1 MEKLWKHQ
9 EFALKKYR
17 DRQFFGLLF
26 PCGSGK
32 EQPLSS
38 KILTKDG
45 YITMGDVFAGKKIL
59 DGKGKE
65 CTVIA
70 VFPQGK
76 KKVYKITFTDNTS
89 IRVGEEHINRF
100 IRHSR
105 PVCHNCKDA
114 GVYKVDLPTSELIKQ
129 FNTKRYDFW
138 CQLPVCEFHN
148 DYTDKELRL
157 DPYLLGFLIG
167 DGSLGAVHKSI
178 SISEADL
185 VEKIK
190 AKVSAYG
197 CHLTYYGGVVF
208 GITRDGTKGGNY
220 ISRVINDY
228 ALNVKSEAKH
238 IPTKY
243 LFASI
248 GQRLEL
254 LRGLFDSDGCINV
267 GKKGGCSFEWTTVSK
282 QLSDDFSFLVR
293 SLGCV
298 DRVSA
303 KVPHYTKGGEK
314 IECKVS
320 YRHSIK
326 VPNDLVIC
334 SSKKHL
340 AKIRPRQSEPMRK
353 IMSICEDGF
362 EQCQCIMVDSEDH
375 TYITDN
381 VTVTH
386 NTRTA
391 ISIAEEKEMPVL
403 IIAPAALCNQWKEAL
418 EDKKNT
424 NKDWEVVMCTSRT
437 KTTKKFRESFEKLCY
452 GGEDVF

>member
-1 MEKLWKHQ
+1 MRELWNHQ
-9 EFALKKYR
+9 KYALNKFK
-17 DRQFFGLLF
+17 DRTFSGLLF
-26 PCGSGK
+26 PCGTGK

-45 YITMGDVFAGKKIL
+45 YITMGDVVVGEKIL
-59 DGKGKE
+59 DGTGRE
-65 CTVIA
+65 CTVTG
-70 VFPQGK
+70 VFPQGR
-76 KKVYKITFTDNTS
+76 KKVYKITFTDNTF
-89 IRVGEEHINRF
+89 IRVGEEHLNRF

-105 PVCHNCKDA
+105 PICHKCKDA
-114 GVYKVDLPTSELIKQ
+114 GVYKMDLTTSELIEQ

-148 DYTDKELRL
+148 DYTDKELCL

-167 DGSLGAVHKSI
+167 DGSLGAVHKSV
-178 SISEADL
+178 SISEIDL

-190 AKVSAYG
+190 AKVSVYD
-197 CHLTYYGGVVF
+197 CHLTHKGGVDF
-208 GITRDGTKGGNY
+208 GITRNGTKGENN
-220 ISRVINDY
+220 ISRTIDGY

-243 LFASI
+243 LFASVE
-248 GQRLEL
+248 QRLEL
-254 LRGLFDSDGCINV
+254 LRGLFDSDGYINV
-267 GKKGGCSFEWTTVSK
+267 SKKGSCSFGWSTASK

-298 DRVSA
+298 DKVST

-320 YRHSIK
+320 YCHFIK
-326 VPNDLVIC
+326 VPNDLIIC

-340 AKIRPRQSEPMRK
+340 VKIRPRQSEPMRK
-353 IMSICEDGF
+353 IVSICEDGF

-386 NTRTA
+386 NTLTA
-391 ISIAEEKEMPVL
+391 TRIAEEKERPVL
-403 IIAPAALCNQWKEAL
+403 IIAPNALCQQWADELLNKD
-418 EDKKNT
+418 EDT
-424 NKDWEVVMCTSRT
+424 RITTKDWEVVVCTSKT
-437 KTTKKFRESFEKLCY
+437 KKTKKFRQSLDRLL
-452 GGEDVF
+452 GM